1 MYTNYIVYTQI
12 SSHFLVIPNPIW
24 WPQIYQISLHSDGGA
39 VAALSYCRNSKYRDA
54 HRASCCCICCIF
66 ASFQL
71 QCHILTLEFAV
82 DVFAAALTHVTSPSP
97 PIKMS
102 GPLSPPSRRH
112 RWLIVALYFWS
123 DAWTIG

>member
-12 SSHFLVIPNPIW
+12 SSHLLVIPNPVW

-66 ASFQL
+66 ASFFVPMAQL
-71 QCHILTLEFAV
+71 QCHISTLEFAV
-82 DVFAAALTHVTSPSP
+82 DVFAAALTSPSP

-102 GPLSPPSRRH
+102 GPPHPLAGD
-112 RWLIVALYFWS
+112 I
-123 DAWTIG
+123 DGC